1 MSELLSAAK
10 FLFDRGV
17 KEITIDVLK
26 QTEQTENSGA
36 RSLADPQHALP
47 YLIPNKKLS
56 HLIARSWLPGVEGEK
71 IKATLLSGNQSEIQE
86 LMIQTGVVS
95 KDEAKFCRFDVDSN
109 PQPNQPPLG
118 AFAGSIVEEAN
129 PNTPEILIFKIPYP
143 QKIESDWGLTEE
155 QLRSWLATSP
165 ESEPWEPFQFSRW
178 IPYTC

>member
-1 MSELLSAAK
+1 MSDLLSATK
-10 FLFDRGV
+10 FFFDRGV
-17 KEITIDVLK
+17 KEITLDVL
-26 QTEQTENSGA
+26 QQSEDNFVDDSVSSA
-36 RSLADPQHALP
+36 HSLNLFVR
-47 YLIPNKKLS
+47 NKKLS
-56 HLIARSWLPGVEGEK
+56 HLIARSWLPGAEGEK

-86 LMIQTGVVS
+86 LMIQTGVVL
-95 KDEAKFCRFDVDSN
+95 KDEAKLCRFDVNSN

-118 AFAGSIVEEAN
+118 AFAGSTVEEAN

>member
-10 FLFDRGV
+10 FFFDRGIN
-17 KEITIDVLK
+17 EITIDVLK
-26 QTEQTENSGA
+26 ETEEIEKSGA
-36 RSLADPQHALP
+36 RDIVSSQHAIT

-86 LMIQTGVVS
+86 LMVQTGVVS
-95 KDEAKFCRFDVDSN
+95 KDEVKFCRFDVDPN
-109 PQPNQPPLG
+109 PQPNEPPFV
-118 AFAGSIVEEAN
+118 AFVGNIQEDKDPS
-129 PNTPEILIFKIPYP
+129 TTEILIFKIPYP
-143 QKIESDWGLTEE
+143 QEIESAWELTED

-165 ESEPWEPFQFSRW
+165 ESEPWEPYQFSRW